1 MSHELKS
8 KEYYARQQQELYEE
22 LFVKEASVLGGAIAG
37 GLLGAGVGYS
47 RSDNKNKMRNALLG
61 AGAGGVL
68 GAGAGSLLRRG
79 AGAGGGGAGAGA
91 STASKSGSKIKIRQG
106 SATRRADKRMKHD
119 GDVLTGNAKTRKI
132 KLRTRK
138 SVDRVNQA
146 QPQQRQKTREEMFE
160 DVINRPKHLKQ
171 PAPKREVK
179 ISPDPLKQPKQEFE
193 LVMSPNTGK
202 LVSVP
207 KGTTLHPDPLRQ
219 PTRKVTLPKSNKPKP
234 EVKAPTPKREVKIS
248 PDPLKQPRQEFELVT
263 SPNTGKLVR
272 VPKGSTLHADPWK
285 KAVNNANKAKTTP
298 KPDPTSARPNI
309 RERTKASVERTLEK
323 QKTLTPKQARQQQKI
338 VDRTKY
344 YAQNPD
350 TRPRQTTFPSTTEG
364 QKAYR
369 QSLLKYRKR
378 IKAAKL
384 TET

>member
-179 ISPDPLKQPKQEFE
+179 ISPDPLKQP
-193 LVMSPNTGK
+193 
-202 LVSVP
+202 
-207 KGTTLHPDPLRQ
+207 
-219 PTRKVTLPKSNKPKP
+219 
-234 EVKAPTPKREVKIS
+234 
-248 PDPLKQPRQEFELVT
+248 RQEFELVT